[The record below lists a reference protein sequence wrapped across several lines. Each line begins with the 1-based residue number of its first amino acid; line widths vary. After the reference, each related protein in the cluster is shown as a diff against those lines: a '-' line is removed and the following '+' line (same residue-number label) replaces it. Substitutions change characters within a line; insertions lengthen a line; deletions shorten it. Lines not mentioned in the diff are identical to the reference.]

1 MTQSDPRYTVLAL
14 TARLSAVNLYLQQI
28 AQKTSQ
34 IKESPPLAPPTIAP
48 LRFHRGLPVV
58 QIGSCRSLASH
69 PISALATQTS
79 PPVPAPPFPPSSSI
93 GMEGGSVDG
102 TAGPEPQVHRKLIRV
117 SLVPSNRVRGH
128 GGTQATDS
136 ISYFGASIPSPP
148 MHQPVIGPAGA
159 FVHASSLALATPLSC
174 SSSGPAL
181 NGPQPFMITRS
192 LCPAPA
198 QPPFPGDELAAP
210 TLPHGV
216 ASDQVSSSA
225 RQSAPRKRGKCRYFA
240 TKKGTFLV

>member
-34 IKESPPLAPPTIAP
+34 IKESPPLVTPTTTP
-48 LRFHRGLPVV
+48 
-58 QIGSCRSLASH
+58 H
-69 PISALATQTS
+69 PILSRLICCADRVSIPGQSPDLCAGNSNVTS
-79 PPVPAPPFPPSSSI
+79 SPRPRPPFPPSSSI
-93 GMEGGSVDG
+93 GMERGSVDG

-159 FVHASSLALATPLSC
+159 FVHASSLALATPLLY

-181 NGPQPFMITRS
+181 NGP
-192 LCPAPA
+192 
-198 QPPFPGDELAAP
+198 
-210 TLPHGV
+210 
-216 ASDQVSSSA
+216 
-225 RQSAPRKRGKCRYFA
+225 
-240 TKKGTFLV
+240 